1 MKRVLWALAFLT
13 VLVAGGVCYQVLV
26 PARSQTAVTRPSSLV
41 PVTATTVAEQAMPV
55 RQQTIGSVQTI
66 ASVTVKSR
74 IDGVITEMLI
84 RDGQFVKTGDIMIR
98 LDSRAAEAQ
107 VHQADAQ
114 LAHDVAQLANA
125 RHDVERYAPLVAKDF
140 VSHQQ
145 YDTAVTTAKAL
156 EASVAADQA
165 ALENARVLLSY
176 DTISAPID
184 GRVGTIAIKTGNS
197 LKANDVPLLTIN
209 QIMPIYVGFS
219 LPQDTLPEIRTAMA
233 KGPVTVEVVPAGDS
247 APAETGKLEYFDN
260 AVDVNSGTIALKAV
274 FANAQQRLWPGQF
287 VNVTMTLRIE
297 PDALVV
303 PQAAVQAGQNSAY
316 VFVITPENTAEF
328 RPVTV
333 SRTIAGITVIA
344 KGLAKGER
352 VAVDGQLRLSNGT
365 KVDVRAAGAQPPA
378 GPAS

>member
-1 MKRVLWALAFLT
+1 MKRVLWALAF
-13 VLVAGGVCYQVLV
+13 VAILVAGGVSYQVLV
-26 PARSQTAVTRPSSLV
+26 PARSQTAVTRASPLV
-41 PVTATTVAEQAMPV
+41 PVTVATVAEQAMPV
-55 RQQTIGSVQTI
+55 RQETIGAVQTI
-66 ASVTVKSR
+66 ASVSVKSR

-84 RDGQFVKTGDIMIR
+84 RDGQFVKTGDVMIR

-114 LAHDVAQLANA
+114 LAHDVAQLVNA

-140 VSHQQ
+140 VSRQQ

-156 EASVAADQA
+156 EASVGADQA
-165 ALENARVLLSY
+165 ALENAKVLLSY

-197 LKANDVPLLTIN
+197 LKANDVPLLSIN
-209 QIMPIYVGFS
+209 QIVPIYVGFS

-233 KGPVTVEVVPAGDS
+233 KGPVAVDVVPAGDS

-260 AVDVNSGTIALKAV
+260 AVDVSSGTIALKAI
-274 FANAQQRLWPGQF
+274 FANAEQRLWPGQF
-287 VNVTMTLRIE
+287 VNVAMTLRIE
-297 PDALVV
+297 PDALIV
-303 PQAAVQAGQNSAY
+303 PQAAVQAGQNTTY
-316 VFVITPENTAEF
+316 VFVIKPDNTAEF

-365 KVDVRAAGAQPPA
+365 KVEVRAAAAQPRA
-378 GPAS
+378 GDAS